1 MVTALIGAWIQ
12 DDTGPLLTMR
22 KRYEFRRD
30 GSYEFAWTSRNTGS
44 MHQTVQASERGTLAA
59 EASWLTLSPEQGS
72 PKSFAWRIER
82 NPYVGNIQLVLGL
95 ADGKLDVYYPDET
108 WSTQSAEQEPAPR
121 IAAPPVDG
129 ASLAELVLGSQADL
143 LEAICWVLDA
153 QGGSMGVR
161 RPMVETFVAIY
172 VMHED
177 TLNHYRASAHVAA
190 PPSDTIACLGELIQ
204 IYRFIRGRD
213 VATQLAAR
221 VEILFKFIERMRA
234 DPLFEQLFQ
243 SAGIVR

>member
-1 MVTALIGAWIQ
+1 
-12 DDTGPLLTMR
+12 
-22 KRYEFRRD
+22 
-30 GSYEFAWTSRNTGS
+30 
-44 MHQTVQASERGTLAA
+44 
-59 EASWLTLSPEQGS
+59 
-72 PKSFAWRIER
+72 
-82 NPYVGNIQLVLGL
+82 
-95 ADGKLDVYYPDET
+95 
-108 WSTQSAEQEPAPR
+108 
-121 IAAPPVDG
+121 
-129 ASLAELVLGSQADL
+129 
-143 LEAICWVLDA
+143 
-153 QGGSMGVR
+153 MGVR